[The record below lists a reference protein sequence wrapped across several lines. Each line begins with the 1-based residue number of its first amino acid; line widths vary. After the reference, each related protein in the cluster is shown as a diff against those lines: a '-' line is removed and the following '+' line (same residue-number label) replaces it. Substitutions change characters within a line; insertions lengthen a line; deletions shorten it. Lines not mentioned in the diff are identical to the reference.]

1 MNTMQE
7 NEQPVP
13 SNGRKTRLLFVTAVL
28 AVAGIGYGAYWKTVL
43 SKYEQTEDA
52 YAAGN
57 VVQVTPQIAG
67 TVLAVN
73 GDDTEYIE
81 AGKPLIALDK
91 TDSKVA
97 IEQAEAQ
104 LAQAVREVRV
114 LFANNAGLQ
123 AMADARAVDVER
135 AKADLSR
142 RQGLANTGAISAE
155 EIEHA
160 KTSLKAAEA
169 ALTAAKDQLTSNKV
183 MTDNTSVA
191 QHPNVLR
198 AAARLRELLVQESRT
213 VIPAPVSGYIAK
225 RAVQVG
231 QRVAPGTPLL
241 SVVPLNSLWVDA
253 NFKEGQITKMRIGQ
267 PVTLHA
273 DLYGDDITYHGKIA
287 GMSAGTGSA
296 FSLLPAQNATGN
308 WIKVVQR
315 IPVRIAL
322 DPKELEKNPLR
333 VGLSMHVQVDISDQS
348 GKSVAVTAADNKT
361 TVYQTAVF
369 DHSVVDADSR
379 IQKIIREHSGAG
391 KS

>member
-1 MNTMQE
+1 
-7 NEQPVP
+7 
-13 SNGRKTRLLFVTAVL
+13 
-28 AVAGIGYGAYWKTVL
+28 VL

-160 KTSLKAAEA
+160 K
-169 ALTAAKDQLTSNKV
+169 
-183 MTDNTSVA
+183 
-191 QHPNVLR
+191 
-198 AAARLRELLVQESRT
+198 
-213 VIPAPVSGYIAK
+213 PV
-225 RAVQVG
+225 
-231 QRVAPGTPLL
+231 
-241 SVVPLNSLWVDA
+241 
-253 NFKEGQITKMRIGQ
+253 
-267 PVTLHA
+267 
-273 DLYGDDITYHGKIA
+273 
-287 GMSAGTGSA
+287 
-296 FSLLPAQNATGN
+296 
-308 WIKVVQR
+308 
-315 IPVRIAL
+315 
-322 DPKELEKNPLR
+322 
-333 VGLSMHVQVDISDQS
+333 
-348 GKSVAVTAADNKT
+348 
-361 TVYQTAVF
+361 
-369 DHSVVDADSR
+369 
-379 IQKIIREHSGAG
+379 
-391 KS
+391 